1 MTSGGHFRKGI
12 WGNIN
17 FAYSTNGHDFWE
29 SVCFML
35 MCKGWQ
41 APSHIMVQ
49 PHLLPGHNKLLLQK
63 LTWDKHGKCGLF
75 CWWLCLLQMI
85 YLRIHQRWGEWQW
98 HLFAW
103 PLSLGGSL
111 LRAGLLDSGGESFFI
126 WFERNDG
133 LYSLPRLTWLWW
145 GTEDKWGAP
154 HFAHCQCLDQLIS
167 FPICERMVY
176 WCMSFAGLDW
186 TFNWNGGWHSF
197 CFWVMSKERIC
208 SFHSSALPCGVLP
221 LVPNALYSQMT
232 LLNPC
237 GQWSFVGPPF
247 LWRAEQEVRVG
258 AMWGGWLTFLWMSD
272 EGFVTAVNEL
282 SWLSLFEQG
291 L

>member
-29 SVCFML
+29 SVCFTL

-41 APSHIMVQ
+41 ASSHIMVQ

-111 LRAGLLDSGGESFFI
+111 L
-126 WFERNDG
+126 
-133 LYSLPRLTWLWW
+133 T
-145 GTEDKWGAP
+145 
-154 HFAHCQCLDQLIS
+154 
-167 FPICERMVY
+167 
-176 WCMSFAGLDW
+176 
-186 TFNWNGGWHSF
+186 
-197 CFWVMSKERIC
+197 
-208 SFHSSALPCGVLP
+208 
-221 LVPNALYSQMT
+221 LVPNF
-232 LLNPC
+232 LLE
-237 GQWSFVGPPF
+237 GWSFGLGRWVLFHLVWEEWWIVFPSPTYMTM
-247 LWRAEQEVRVG
+247 VRDRG
-258 AMWGGWLTFLWMSD
+258 
-272 EGFVTAVNEL
+272 
-282 SWLSLFEQG
+282 
-291 L
+291 